1 MERTESLV
9 IIRKAV
15 ASQCESKGEGRRKQR
30 EFKKLLLRRN
40 PSPEEFLSTPQG
52 PNRNEYYS
60 RIGRDS
66 GMLDEPNQEL
76 TDQQQTL
83 KREEGERDS
92 ATEGDEMS
100 KGCCE
105 VPGESGGG
113 TRCLD
118 SDLEVWG
125 EGESEPELDPGSRVR
140 VTARE
145 GEEAKEG
152 GGRRASFRRP
162 PVACRRPG
170 WRAQVCGGEIWAV
183 GGGWPTGTNR
193 PRGTDPC
200 ARPGRLS
207 SAVQRGACSCDEVR
221 RNAKFPVPCVGVCGG
236 HLFVCEEIGGLIVSC
251 SCSCVIRLVT
261 GRTVTRRFFYE
272 RQGEEST
279 RLNASASS
287 EHRGIGECVEE
298 IKASDRN
305 LPSDQIN
312 SPVRQCKI

>member
-145 GEEAKEG
+145 EKKPKKGEG
-152 GGRRASFRRP
+152 GGPVSVGRP
-162 PVACRRPG
+162 SPVDG
-170 WRAQVCGGEIWAV
+170 LDGEPRFVEGRSGPSV
-183 GGGWPTGTNR
+183 GGGPREPIVRVERILARGRVVCPR
-193 PRGTDPC
+193 PSNV
-200 ARPGRLS
+200 ARAHVMRC
-207 SAVQRGACSCDEVR
+207 GATQSFRCR
-221 RNAKFPVPCVGVCGG
+221 
-236 HLFVCEEIGGLIVSC
+236 
-251 SCSCVIRLVT
+251 
-261 GRTVTRRFFYE
+261 
-272 RQGEEST
+272 
-279 RLNASASS
+279 ASASAAAT
-287 EHRGIGECVEE
+287 C
-298 IKASDRN
+298 
-305 LPSDQIN
+305 LF
-312 SPVRQCKI
+312 VRR